1 MTATHLRPDE
11 FAAVVGE
18 IVKLGD
24 VPISEA
30 LAFYR
35 EHVTTMDDRKP
46 RSSSVAPLRRP
57 IRPIKSDILHPGPPS
72 RWDSSPE
79 SVSGEEALL
88 HDIP

>member
-1 MTATHLRPDE
+1 VNGPDCWTVETPHLRPDE

-35 EHVTTMDDRKP
+35 EHVTTMDDRK
-46 RSSSVAPLRRP
+46 
-57 IRPIKSDILHPGPPS
+57 
-72 RWDSSPE
+72 
-79 SVSGEEALL
+79 
-88 HDIP
+88 

>member
-1 MTATHLRPDE
+1 LTATHLRPDE

-35 EHVTTMDDRKP
+35 EHVTTMDDRK
-46 RSSSVAPLRRP
+46 
-57 IRPIKSDILHPGPPS
+57 
-72 RWDSSPE
+72 
-79 SVSGEEALL
+79 
-88 HDIP
+88 